1 MFTTLAVAARDR
13 KRLAE
18 ISTVTARFGLQAVVG
33 RLGLGSK
40 GEEGE
45 GPEPLPRRTR
55 LALEALGPTFV
66 KLGQILST
74 RSDLLPPDWVAEFE
88 QLQSG
93 GPTVDFEQLRP
104 EVVRALG
111 GAPEEVFA
119 TFDTQPLAAASIA
132 QVHRAILHDGTQ
144 VVVKIRRPG
153 IRPKVEADLRLMNE
167 LARKAEQSSAEI
179 ARYRPRALI
188 KQLSEAMLEELDFTS
203 EGRNCDRFAADF
215 ARNDAVVIPA
225 IYWEHTTD
233 SVLVQDYLEGVPPT
247 DAARLI
253 AAGIDPHALAKVG
266 AHAVLDMVL
275 VNGRF
280 HADPHPGNLRGLEGN
295 RIGLLDFGMVGTIT
309 PRRRSELI
317 GFVQALAGGDGAR
330 MAEVL
335 ADWTEGTDV
344 SRRSLTEGA
353 ERLIARHGQG
363 QIDLPAIVEDLMGL
377 MRRERVAAPPDLV
390 LILKALVTIEGVL
403 SRVDPQFDLM
413 RTMNGAWKR
422 ALLSRRSPEAVR
434 NWAIGTLLDLS
445 SVTDDIPRLIRAASR
460 KLSEETP
467 RADTE
472 AQRQIAHEIK
482 WATRWIAGAVVVAGA
497 VVALA
502 IRWPH

>member
-13 KRLAE
+13 RRLAE
-18 ISTVTARFGLQAVVG
+18 ISTVAARFGLQALVG
-33 RLGLGSK
+33 RLGLGGK
-40 GEEGE
+40 GEEGA
-45 GPEPLPRRTR
+45 GHEPLPRRTR
-55 LALEALGPTFV
+55 LALETLGPSFV

-93 GPTVDFEQLRP
+93 GPTIDFEQLRP
-104 EVVRALG
+104 EVEQALG
-111 GAPEEVFA
+111 GPPETVFGA
-119 TFDTQPLAAASIA
+119 FDTTPLAAASIA
-132 QVHRAILHDGTQ
+132 QVHRAVLHDGTL

-167 LARKAEQSSAEI
+167 LARKAERSSAEI
-179 ARYRPRALI
+179 ARYRPRALVR
-188 KQLSEAMLEELDFTS
+188 QLSEAMLEELDFTS

-215 ARNDAVVIPA
+215 AHNDAVVIPA

-233 SVLVQDYLEGVPPT
+233 SVLVQDYLDGVPPT
-247 DAARLI
+247 DAERLI
-253 AAGIDPHALAKVG
+253 AAGIDPHVLAKVG

-295 RIGLLDFGMVGTIT
+295 RVGLLDFGMVGTIT

-353 ERLIARHGQG
+353 ERLIAQHGQG

-377 MRRERVAAPPDLV
+377 MRKERVSAPPDLV

-403 SRVDPQFDLM
+403 SRVDPQFDLV

-422 ALLSRRSPEAVR
+422 ALFSRRSPEAVK
-434 NWAIGTLLDLS
+434 NWAISTLLDLS
-445 SVTDDIPRLIRAASR
+445 SVGDDLPRLIRAASR
-460 KLSEETP
+460 RLSEERP
-467 RADTE
+467 APDISGQREIARAVHS
-472 AQRQIAHEIK
+472 AA
-482 WATRWIAGAVVVAGA
+482 WLGAGAVVLAGLAVA
-497 VVALA
+497 VA
-502 IRWPH
+502 IRWP